1 MKTNIPRFTSIV
13 SVLLLTTCFL
23 PAFPA
28 HASVPKLLTYQG
40 ILKDSSGNFL
50 TGTYSMTY
58 RIYSAA
64 TGGTSIWSE
73 TQSPVSATSGRFN
86 VQLGS
91 VTALNLTF
99 DQDYWLSVQVG
110 TDSEMTP
117 RQRLTS
123 AGYALMAESVVNG
136 FTQAQHDALSHKNIK
151 GVRDNTVNIAKTNFK
166 LDAYSLAVANSMGDM
181 IVDSFNDATGIHAA
195 SSSNYTWRGSPNYDV
210 VVYSTYDDQS
220 GAGTATASGSYSGNW
235 PAKAFDNIAHSS
247 NEWSSDSVPSASA
260 PSWLQYDFGGGVTKK
275 ITRYTLTNAEG
286 YGYNRS
292 RAPKDW
298 TFEGSNDGTSWTVL
312 QTQSGVSWDCDT
324 CTKPFDVSNNTS
336 YRYYRLKITAN
347 NGGPTFVEVAE
358 VELMAQTTSG
368 NATVVSIAYS
378 EATAPTEAMVIADE
392 ALNTGGIAYSVS
404 RDNGVTWTSCPKDTV
419 VNINSQPSGTQVR
432 WKSVISGDAQLKAMA
447 VAL

>member
-1 MKTNIPRFTSIV
+1 MKKIF
-13 SVLLLTTCFL
+13 LTGLAVAFFAVMGL
-23 PAFPA
+23 PALE
-28 HASVPKLLTYQG
+28 ASVPRLMTFQGLLR
-40 ILKDSSGNFL
+40 DSASAYL
-50 TGTYSMTY
+50 SGTYPVKF
-58 RIYSAA
+58 RIYDTASGGSAL
-64 TGGTSIWSE
+64 WEE
-73 TQSPVSATSGRFN
+73 TQTGVSVNSGRFN
-86 VQLGS
+86 VELGS
-91 VTALNLTF
+91 VTPLNLSF
-99 DQDYWLSVQVG
+99 GQDYWLSVQVG

-117 RQRLTS
+117 RERLTS

-151 GVRDNTVNIAKTNFK
+151 GVRDNTVSIAKTNFK

-181 IVDSFNDATGIHAA
+181 IVDSFNDASGINAG
-195 SSSNYTWRGSPNYDV
+195 SSSNYTWRNSPNYDV

-260 PSWLQYDFGGGVTKK
+260 PSWLQYDFGGGVAKK

-324 CTKPFDVSNNTS
+324 CTKPFDVSTGS
-336 YRYYRLKITAN
+336 
-347 NGGPTFVEVAE
+347 V
-358 VELMAQTTSG
+358 
-368 NATVVSIAYS
+368 TV
-378 EATAPTEAMVIADE
+378 P
-392 ALNTGGIAYSVS
+392 
-404 RDNGVTWTSCPKDTV
+404 
-419 VNINSQPSGTQVR
+419 
-432 WKSVISGDAQLKAMA
+432 
-447 VAL
+447 